1 MKKEIDIA
9 VLETKKIIKYNVS
22 NVYSFDVLINEDVY
36 NIDLVFKEDN
46 KELLGIVIN
55 VDNFELVKHIV
66 FNMDKSIFPSTLNE
80 YYNKYPSTK
89 YAMVTWNLAGGNS
102 GKNAV
107 SNKVSIPKKW
117 LDVMDIKESSR
128 DIIMKFDGTKITI
141 EKRV

>member
-9 VLETKKIIKYNVS
+9 VLETKKIIKYNIS
-22 NVYSFDVLINEDVY
+22 NLYPFDILIDEDVY
-36 NIDLVFKEDN
+36 NIDLVFKEDD
-46 KELLGIVIN
+46 KKLLGIVIN
-55 VDNFELVKHIV
+55 VDNFELIKYIV
-66 FNMDKSIFPSTLNE
+66 FNLDKFTFPKTLND

-107 SNKVSIPKKW
+107 SNKVSIPKRW

-128 DIIMKFDGTKITI
+128 DIIMRFDGTKITI